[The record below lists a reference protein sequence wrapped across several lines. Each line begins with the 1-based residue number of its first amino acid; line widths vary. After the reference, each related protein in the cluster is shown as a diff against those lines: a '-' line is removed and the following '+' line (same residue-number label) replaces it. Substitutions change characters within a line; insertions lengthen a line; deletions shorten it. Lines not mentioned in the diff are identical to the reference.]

1 LTPDKVPT
9 AVDLAY
15 LIQSLLKAQR
25 RYFDARKEKPHSG
38 CDREFRAARE
48 WEARAAAAAAAV
60 IAAQQQV
67 IPGMEGGGS

>member
-38 CDREFRAARE
+38 CDREFRAARSG
-48 WEARAAAAAAAV
+48 RRGR
-60 IAAQQQV
+60 
-67 IPGMEGGGS
+67 PRPPPR